1 MVPKSFEERRSED
14 KAVDHVPSFEETYP
28 RYEFAE
34 MVRLGL
40 VLADW
45 VAAAAGWLAKA
56 GRRVQSR
63 RRRIASSPSPGEMH
77 PAE

>member
-14 KAVDHVPSFEETYP
+14 GAVDRVPSFEETYP

-34 MVRLGL
+34 MVRIVL

-45 VAAAAGWLAKA
+45 LAAAATWLAKVSRSVRRPRSGMA
-56 GRRVQSR
+56 GRRL
-63 RRRIASSPSPGEMH
+63 PGEVH

>member
-1 MVPKSFEERRSED
+1 MVPKSLEERRSED
-14 KAVDHVPSFEETYP
+14 AAVGHVPSFEETYP

-34 MVRLGL
+34 MVRIGL

-45 VAAAAGWLAKA
+45 LAAAAVWLAQA
-56 GRRVQSR
+56 GRRLHSR
-63 RRRIASSPSPGEMH
+63 RSGAASSSSPGEMH